1 MYLPHPQPYLG
12 DLFISGGP
20 NATTSAIVDAI
31 YAADGKEP
39 CHEGADFVALHPDPR
54 ECIRAALA
62 ARADESARAAAPWCF
77 LTYTHARLFSSS
89 WTEVVSG
96 ELVGDLLGDKE
107 QARACYYAFARRCAA
122 ELLTWLDT
130 WHGPQKTGAA
140 G

>member
-1 MYLPHPQPYLG
+1 M
-12 DLFISGGP
+12 LFRPGSPDGRSGR
-20 NATTSAIVDAI
+20 
-31 YAADGKEP
+31 AAAGIASPARHGRPGSLEP
-39 CHEGADFVALHPDPR
+39 CHEGADFAALHPDPR

-77 LTYTHARLFSSS
+77 LTHTHARLFDGN
-89 WTEVVSG
+89 WTEVLAGFDS
-96 ELVGDLLGDKE
+96 LPDDKE

-122 ELLTWLDT
+122 EILTWLDT

>member
-31 YAADGKEP
+31 YAADDRKKP
-39 CHEGADFVALHPDPR
+39 CHEGADFAALHPDPR

-77 LTYTHARLFSSS
+77 LTYTHVRLFGGG
-89 WTEVVSG
+89 WTEVLAG
-96 ELVGDLLGDKE
+96 FDNLPDDKE
-107 QARACYYAFARRCAA
+107 QAHACYYAFARRCAA

-130 WHGPQKTGAA
+130 WHGPQKTGDA